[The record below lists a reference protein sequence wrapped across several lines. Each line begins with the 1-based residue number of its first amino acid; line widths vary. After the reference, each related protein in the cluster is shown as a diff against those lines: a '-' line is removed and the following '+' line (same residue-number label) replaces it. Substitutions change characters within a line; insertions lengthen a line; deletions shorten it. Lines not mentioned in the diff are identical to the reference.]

1 MFSACAIEAVQGV
14 GAQGDP
20 ASVAGALQGEDAAEP
35 WLGPG
40 TSGNTCRK
48 GEKTLRKIEKKLV
61 RETSKVREGGGGGA
75 AGTGA
80 EIPCGRGCGGARGMF
95 PKDTTACGK
104 PMLEQGKTVTWQKIL
119 SS

>member
-1 MFSACAIEAVQGV
+1 MWVPGL
-14 GAQGDP
+14 P
-20 ASVAGALQGEDAAEP
+20 ARAAGAPQGEDTAEP

-48 GEKTLRKIEKKLV
+48 GEKTLTKREKKLV

-75 AGTGA
+75 ASTRA
-80 EIPCGRGCGGARGMF
+80 EIPLWPVEEAVVEQEGMF

-104 PMLEQGKTVTWQKIL
+104 PTLEQGKIVTWQKLL